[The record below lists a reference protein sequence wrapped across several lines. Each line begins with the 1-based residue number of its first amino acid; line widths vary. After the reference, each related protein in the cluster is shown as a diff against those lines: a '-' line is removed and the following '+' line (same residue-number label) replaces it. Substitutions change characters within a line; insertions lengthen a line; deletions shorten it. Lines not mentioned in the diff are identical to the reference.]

1 MKCSELAS
9 NLGGHTHMKHF
20 IFLQKRR
27 PYIGLEDHFTLIKFC
42 SLIECLSCTK
52 ATGVENRPPARV
64 RANTKIA
71 LRGKSH
77 QFPAQRPNL
86 SIRDLNNRKMARQS
100 FLRFLEQLNGGRNCE
115 TFITVQPLSS
125 PNPRLA
131 SWTDFNA
138 RRLQNLRHLNLL
150 HAISKSDLNVKNIP
164 QLPQIEPIQP
174 IMAKKGTQL
183 SIYLSCAFEM

>member
-1 MKCSELAS
+1 MVFSESCDPSELISRSQFGVRWDSSIVFGSKTLHLERNVGGKEQFGGLGVKCSELAS

-100 FLRFLEQLNGGRNCE
+100 FLRFL
-115 TFITVQPLSS
+115 
-125 PNPRLA
+125 
-131 SWTDFNA
+131 
-138 RRLQNLRHLNLL
+138 
-150 HAISKSDLNVKNIP
+150 
-164 QLPQIEPIQP
+164 
-174 IMAKKGTQL
+174 
-183 SIYLSCAFEM
+183 